1 MQIQKLYHPDRQI
14 SQEELAAMVEEH
26 LKGCYIIS
34 NTHIFRKHN
43 LRMLWYWRFVGTLQ
57 SHVKYMSSG
66 EAVISYDILQAQLI
80 KPLTKV
86 YRIHS

>member
-1 MQIQKLYHPDRQI
+1 
-14 SQEELAAMVEEH
+14 MVEEH

-34 NTHIFRKHN
+34 NTHIFHKHN
-43 LRMLWYWRFVGTLQ
+43 LRMLWYWRFVGMLQ
-57 SHVKYMSSG
+57 SHVSHMSSS
-66 EAVISYDILQAQLI
+66 EAVISYGILQAQLI

>member
-1 MQIQKLYHPDRQI
+1 
-14 SQEELAAMVEEH
+14 MVEEH

-86 YRIHS
+86 YCIHS